1 MGASEV
7 KSLAVI
13 APRSAEEARAA
24 ANAIRTLAAAGVA
37 HEVEVFAAPEAR
49 AELAGE
55 GITAKPLGRGVAEA
69 LRSVDADSAVL
80 MDPREGDA
88 LEARAAGASLR
99 FGWGERLGPL
109 THGIRPAKLHGA
121 IYRPI
126 PERIYLDLVGLC
138 GALSV
143 ERSPDLAPSV
153 PDGRILL
160 RLPNWLG
167 DIIQCE
173 PLLRSFVGA
182 ADRLTLV
189 GPRVAESL
197 FGEMLGGAHWL
208 RADAGVRAWRDHD
221 LALLLDGSLR
231 SAFRAACAR
240 IPSRVSWAR
249 GGKSL
254 FLTDAVSPPREL
266 GQPALGCGVTGSS
279 PRYLARPFDVA
290 VRELASA
297 AGLGIASGAPRLSVT
312 AAGREEAVRLLESA
326 GVEEGTA
333 FVLAAL
339 GGRAGSAKVIPAAT
353 MSALLAAFRRES
365 SLPVLMTCGPGEER
379 HLALLQEQG
388 LPEGVSHLGV
398 SDLETLA
405 GLLERASAFLSSDS
419 GPRHIA
425 AALGRPAVVLH
436 GPTDPR
442 HSGLRGAPVKI
453 SRLQVPCGPCHKERC
468 PLSGEDH
475 MACFGD
481 SHSAPAAAMLCELLT

>member
-1 MGASEV
+1 M

-13 APRSAEEARAA
+13 APRSDHEARAA
-24 ANAIRTLAAAGVA
+24 ADAIRTLLAARVA
-37 HEVEVFAAPEAR
+37 PRVEVFAAPAAH

-55 GITAKPLGRGVAEA
+55 GITAQLMVDGVEEA
-69 LRSVDADSAVL
+69 LRSVEADSALL
-80 MDPREGDA
+80 MDPREADA
-88 LEARAAGASLR
+88 VEARAAGALLR
-99 FGWGERLGPL
+99 FGWGERLGAL
-109 THGIRPAKLHGA
+109 THAFRPARLNGA
-121 IYRPI
+121 MYRPT
-126 PERIYLDLVGLC
+126 PERTYLDLIGLC
-138 GALSV
+138 GALSR
-143 ERSPDLAPSV
+143 EESPAEELCV
-153 PDGRILL
+153 PDGKILI

-173 PLLRSFVGA
+173 PLLRSFVGT

-189 GPRVAESL
+189 GPRVAERL
-197 FGEMLGGAHWL
+197 FGEMLCGARWL
-208 RADAGVRAWRDHD
+208 EADSGARAWRDHE

-297 AGLGIASGAPRLSVT
+297 AGMEIASDAPRLSVS

-326 GVEEGTA
+326 GVEEGAA
-333 FVLAAL
+333 FVLAAV
-339 GGRAGSAKVIPAAT
+339 GGRPGSAKVVPAST
-353 MSALLAAFRRES
+353 MRACLAAFRQES
-365 SLPVLMTCGPGEER
+365 SLPVLLTCGPGEER
-379 HLALLQEQG
+379 FLSLLQEEG
-388 LPEGVSHLGV
+388 LPGGVSHIGV
-398 SDLETLA
+398 TDLEALS
-405 GLLERASAFLSSDS
+405 GLLERAAAFLSADS
-419 GPRHIA
+419 GPRHLA

-442 HSGLRGAPVKI
+442 HSGLGGAPVKV
-453 SRLQVPCGPCHKERC
+453 SRLQVACGPCHKERC
-468 PLSGEDH
+468 PQSGEDH
-475 MACFGD
+475 MACFGE
-481 SHSAPAAAMLCELLT
+481 SHSASVAAMLCELLA